1 MNKTKMNT
9 NIDLTAINKYFNI
22 NNEKPDT
29 TYNNTN
35 NTTKYRSVITQKSP
49 LSDNE
54 ITVSQIITQI
64 PYYTNFFSVLH
75 DYETLNISKLN
86 EIVIE
91 KLQIT
96 ENMNYYLFKYNDQ
109 HCIDFTDYLYNFKS
123 IKKLCFYMIDTLYHL
138 LNGLSVLHS
147 NKVCFFNISPQNIVF
162 LEHYREKPV
171 LNDFSLALQVNELDY
186 HYISIILNKLDDFTY
201 QPFEIHILY
210 YFIKNHISTISYSF
224 MEEFC
229 ENFVENL
236 PILMLFSANYKQT
249 YKSQCIETMKK
260 YINRSQNDIIND
272 ILERNDKWDI
282 YGLSL
287 LYLKIFGSISRIFSL
302 NQHIISKITMLLL
315 KNIHPNS
322 DKRMSLENTSN
333 SINKLLNEPE
343 DWNIFNKLDNHKME
357 QLMDEISK

>member
-1 MNKTKMNT
+1 MNT
-9 NIDLTAINKYFNI
+9 NIDLTSINKYFNI
-22 NNEKPDT
+22 NNENPE
-29 TYNNTN
+29 NNAN
-35 NTTKYRSVITQKSP
+35 NITKYRSIITHKSP

-54 ITVSQIITQI
+54 ITVSQIISQI

-75 DYETLNISKLN
+75 DYDQLNVDKLN
-86 EIVIE
+86 ENVIE
-91 KLQIT
+91 KLKIT

-123 IKKLCFYMIDTLYHL
+123 IKKLCLYMIDTLLHL
-138 LNGLSVLHS
+138 LNGLSILHS
-147 NKVCFFNISPQNIVF
+147 NKVCFFNISPQNIIF

-171 LNDFSLALQVNELDY
+171 LSDFRLSLQVNELDY

-201 QPFEIHILY
+201 QPFEIHILF
-210 YFIKNHISTISYSF
+210 YFVKNHISTISYSF
-224 MEEFC
+224 IEEFC

-260 YINRSQNDIIND
+260 YINHSQTDIIND
-272 ILERNDKWDI
+272 ILERNDKWDV
-282 YGLSL
+282 YGASL
-287 LYLKIFGSISRIFSL
+287 LYLKIFGSISRTFSL

-322 DKRMSLENTSN
+322 DKRMSLENTAN

-343 DWNIFNKLDNHKME
+343 DWIIFNKLDNRKIE
-357 QLMDEISK
+357 QLMDEFSK